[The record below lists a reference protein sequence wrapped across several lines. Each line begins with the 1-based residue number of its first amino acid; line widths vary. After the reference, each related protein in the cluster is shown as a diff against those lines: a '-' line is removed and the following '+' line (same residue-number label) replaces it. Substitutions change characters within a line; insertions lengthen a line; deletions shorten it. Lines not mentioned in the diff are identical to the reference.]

1 MSTRPDGRPIPTGAT
16 ASTPVRARAIE
27 EEGGDAP
34 AGSRPTK
41 AHDMI
46 LRSFHFA
53 TDRSE
58 TLRAEILAV
67 IDEIIEAAPSKPSE
81 PDRCYGFRR
90 KRMDLAGCN
99 AEQIA
104 GVAESKNGTSAIL
117 HNAIEAKTALQYK
130 KDVPGCLPFPEE
142 RPSRRDCLGDLR
154 TKESLQGRPSGV
166 RSRDCAEPGPG
177 FAKSKAASATV
188 EEPHVFREGA
198 IGPRLPIRH
207 LHRAAAMAA

>member
-1 MSTRPDGRPIPTGAT
+1 M
-16 ASTPVRARAIE
+16 
-27 EEGGDAP
+27 
-34 AGSRPTK
+34 
-41 AHDMI
+41 
-46 LRSFHFA
+46 RSFHFA

-130 KDVPGCLPFPEE
+130 KDLPGCLPFPEE

-166 RSRDCAEPGPG
+166 RSRDCAEPRG
-177 FAKSKAASATV
+177 
-188 EEPHVFREGA
+188 EEIRRVTIRLGREGA
-198 IGPRLPIRH
+198 QRCDYLRSGVVS
-207 LHRAAAMAA
+207 